1 MSKATLLSREKD
13 KDVIHQELLWTFQR
27 IWEKSMRRTNL
38 TERYRIIIYDVTV
51 SLVSPL
57 RNNS

>member
-27 IWEKSMRRTNL
+27 IWEKSMRCTNL

-57 RNNS
+57 RNNF